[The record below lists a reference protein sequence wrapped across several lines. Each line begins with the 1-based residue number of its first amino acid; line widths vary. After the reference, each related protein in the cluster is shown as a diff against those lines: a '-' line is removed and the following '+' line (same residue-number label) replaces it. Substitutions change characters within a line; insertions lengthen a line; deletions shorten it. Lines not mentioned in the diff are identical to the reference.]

1 MNFGENVRRKRESL
15 HMTQEELADKTDV
28 GSKMISHIETGR
40 KTATV
45 YVAADIAK
53 ALGCSLDE
61 LTKENCA

>member
-1 MNFGENVRRKRESL
+1 MNFGENVRRRRESL
-15 HMTQEELADKTDV
+15 HMTQEQLGEKV
-28 GSKMISHIETGR
+28 GVSLQMISHIETGR

-53 ALGCSLDE
+53 AFGCSLDE

>member
-1 MNFGENVRRKRESL
+1 
-15 HMTQEELADKTDV
+15 MTQEELADKTDV

>member
-15 HMTQEELADKTDV
+15 HMTQEQLGEKV
-28 GSKMISHIETGR
+28 GMSLQMISHIETGR